1 MLKITLFA
9 IVAFLAITSSLISAQ
24 DTNANLDGVKE
35 LTPDNFDEV
44 VGKDVASLVFFKAPW
59 CGHCKALVPEL
70 TKLGKAVAGN
80 KNIVVAKV
88 DADAHSGLGSRFG
101 VSGFPTIKFF
111 PAGSLTPE
119 DYNGGRDAKA
129 FIKFLNEKANA
140 GLFLPFEHK
149 PAVQIEGLSQ
159 YTKVTKDASKKLV
172 FVKNYAPWCGHC
184 KSMAPAWDKLAEIF
198 KNEPT
203 VTIADCDC
211 DAAVNKPV
219 AEAVGV
225 QGFPTIK
232 FYQEGGEAQDYQG
245 GRTLEDLVAFVNEKA
260 GTQRSADGGLS
271 ATAGTTPELIELAG
285 QFLSS
290 SDRSD
295 LTSKISAAVNGNANL
310 EWFNKIVAS
319 IAAKGESYVETEA
332 ARISKM
338 LSGGKVAA
346 NKKDSLSMKLNAL
359 NAFKKN

>member
-1 MLKITLFA
+1 MG
-9 IVAFLAITSSLISAQ
+9 FLAIASSLISAQ
-24 DTNANLDGVKE
+24 DTNAALEGVKE

-44 VGKDVASLVFFKAPW
+44 VGKDQAVLVAFKAPW
-59 CGHCKALVPEL
+59 CGHCKALVPEY

-80 KNIVVAKV
+80 KKVVVAKV
-88 DADAHSGLGSRFG
+88 DADAHSALGSRFG

-111 PAGSLTPE
+111 PAGSMTPE
-119 DYNGGRDAKA
+119 DYQGGRDAKS
-129 FIKFLNEKANA
+129 FIKFLNDKASA
-140 GLFLPFEHK
+140 GLFLPYEHK

-159 YTKVTKDASKKLV
+159 YKKVTGDATKKLV
-172 FVKNYAPWCGHC
+172 LVKNYAPWCGHC

-198 KNEPT
+198 KNDKT

-211 DAAVNKPV
+211 DAAVNRPV

-232 FYQEGGEAQDYQG
+232 YYQEGGEAQDYNG

-260 GTQRSADGGLS
+260 GTHRSAEGGLS
-271 ATAGTTPELIELAG
+271 ADAGTTPELVELAG
-285 QFLSS
+285 QFLAS
-290 SDRSD
+290 SDRD
-295 LTSKISAAVNGNANL
+295 GLKAKISTAVGNDANL

-319 IAAKGESYVETEA
+319 IAAKGDAYVETES

-346 NKKDSLSMKLNAL
+346 TKKDSLSMKLNAL